1 MGTPSPHPPQEKEV
15 LKLFD
20 AADILISEARMILPG
35 IQALFGFQLIAV
47 LNASFG
53 EKLSPLEQ
61 RLHLLA
67 MVLVIMATAIIMT
80 PAAYHR
86 QTGTRQVT
94 QRFINAST
102 RLLLWGVVL
111 VAISINLEVYLIG
124 RIILQNT
131 VLSLLLAIA
140 LLAVFL
146 LLWFVLPNSESLQH
160 LLGVEGDQNPSHQ

>member
-1 MGTPSPHPPQEKEV
+1 MDKQSPHPPEEKEI

-47 LNASFG
+47 LNSSFS
-53 EKLSPLEQ
+53 EKLSPAEQ

-67 MVLVIMATAIIMT
+67 MIFVVMATAIIMT

-102 RLLLWGVVL
+102 RLLLWGVIL
-111 VAISINLEVYLIG
+111 LAISIN
-124 RIILQNT
+124 
-131 VLSLLLAIA
+131 
-140 LLAVFL
+140 
-146 LLWFVLPNSESLQH
+146 
-160 LLGVEGDQNPSHQ
+160 